1 MTAVLPEKPAVM
13 TNALADLPDMAATAD
28 PILLPGLLRGLGLTE
43 RAPESDFEQ
52 SLRLGLT
59 EGFAAY
65 DARITEAA
73 S

>member
-1 MTAVLPEKPAVM
+1 MTALLPERAN
-13 TNALADLPDMAATAD
+13 TLADLPDMAATAD
-28 PILLPGLLRGLGLTE
+28 PILLPGLLRGLGLTA
-43 RAPESDFEQ
+43 APESDFEQ

-65 DARITEAA
+65 DTRITEAA